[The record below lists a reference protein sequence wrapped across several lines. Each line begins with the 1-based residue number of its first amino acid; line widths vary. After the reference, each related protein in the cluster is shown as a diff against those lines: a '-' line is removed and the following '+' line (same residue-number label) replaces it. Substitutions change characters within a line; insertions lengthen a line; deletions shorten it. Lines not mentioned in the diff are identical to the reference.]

1 MERNGHGKYIYTA
14 VVLVVSRVVLKQ
26 LFLHMNQERCS
37 PKKGKTKRRKK
48 ERVIEINICTVNF
61 EEVNMPYSMHNKD
74 ILIFST

>member
-1 MERNGHGKYIYTA
+1 M
-14 VVLVVSRVVLKQ
+14 VLVVSRVVLKQ

-61 EEVNMPYSMHNKD
+61 EEVNMPYSVHNKKYPYLQYID
-74 ILIFST
+74 IPGSAVMI